1 MKATPLVLMLAL
13 AACSK
18 SAEREH
24 AEAERSA
31 QRAERAVQNAE
42 RATQK
47 AEVEN
52 KELSAAIA
60 RERVVAIDRLDEAI
74 RAIDMRLLELDPIVD
89 TGERD
94 RLTERRDLL
103 RADQE
108 LIQKSTDENWYG
120 VKQRIDRDL
129 VGGGRI

>member
-1 MKATPLVLMLAL
+1 
-13 AACSK
+13 
-18 SAEREH
+18 
-24 AEAERSA
+24 
-31 QRAERAVQNAE
+31 
-42 RATQK
+42 
-47 AEVEN
+47 
-52 KELSAAIA
+52 
-60 RERVVAIDRLDEAI
+60 
-74 RAIDMRLLELDPIVD
+74 MRLLELDPIVD

>member
-74 RAIDMRLLELDPIVD
+74 RAIDMRL
-89 TGERD
+89 
-94 RLTERRDLL
+94 TERRDLL